1 MTERE
6 RNVRKRTTMNDIVS
20 RAMPTLY
27 DVHGVKPMAVSTMH
41 AGTFM
46 ERKMSVRKAN
56 GDVRRSTTTYYDVL
70 RRA

>member
-1 MTERE
+1 MTVRK

-27 DVHGVKPMAVSTMH
+27 DVHEVKPMAVSTMH
-41 AGTFM
+41 AGTIM
-46 ERKMSVRKAN
+46 ERKMNVRKAH